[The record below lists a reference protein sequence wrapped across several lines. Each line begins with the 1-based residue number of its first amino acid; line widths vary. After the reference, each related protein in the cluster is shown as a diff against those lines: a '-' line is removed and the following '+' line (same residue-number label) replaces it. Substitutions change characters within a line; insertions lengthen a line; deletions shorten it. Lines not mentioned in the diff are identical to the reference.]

1 MTKYEM
7 ITKGIN
13 LDRETQKLEQHK
25 KEYVLNM
32 ISAEKVIREKWSE
45 FATIFLTDEVLN
57 EIEKI
62 DCTGKDNDFFIGF
75 SGLPDS
81 TGEPIRICVNYF
93 KNTKSLSFD
102 ITEEG
107 ETFTTKPLTII
118 ELRNASY
125 TLMNEPP
132 LKADDTTINDWHL
145 QIQAK
150 KIKKYELVLKILQ
163 TNINYFYEEISK
175 RRNDMIEYK
184 KQWLSDLPQFDTSN
198 FSSKQYKVV
207 IKIEEI

>member
-13 LDRETQKLEQHK
+13 LDRETKKLEQQK

-32 ISAEKVIREKWSE
+32 ISAEKVIRKKWSE

-62 DCTGKDNDFFIGF
+62 DCKNNDFFIGF

-81 TGEPIRICVNYF
+81 TGNPIRICVNYF
-93 KNTKSLSFD
+93 KKTKSFSFD
-102 ITEEG
+102 IKEEG
-107 ETFTTKPLTII
+107 KTFTTKQLTIT
-118 ELRNASY
+118 ELRNTSY
-125 TLMNEPP
+125 TLLKEPL
-132 LKADDTTINDWHL
+132 LKADDITINDWHL
-145 QIQAK
+145 QTQANT
-150 KIKKYELVLKILQ
+150 IKKHELVLKRLQ

-184 KQWLSDLPQFDTSN
+184 KEWLSDLPQFDTSN

>member
-13 LDRETQKLEQHK
+13 LDRETQKLEQQK

-32 ISAEKVIREKWSE
+32 ISAEKVIRDKWSE

-62 DCTGKDNDFFIGF
+62 DCKDNDFFIGF

-81 TGEPIRICVNYF
+81 TGNPIRICVNYF
-93 KNTKSLSFD
+93 KNTKSFSFD

-107 ETFTTKPLTII
+107 KTFTTKHLTIT
-118 ELRNASY
+118 ELRNTSY
-125 TLMNEPP
+125 TLLNEPP
-132 LKADDTTINDWHL
+132 LKADGTTINDWHL
-145 QIQAK
+145 KTQAHR
-150 KIKKYELVLKILQ
+150 IKKYEILLKRLQ

-184 KQWLSDLPQFDTSN
+184 KEWLSDLPQFDTSN
-198 FSSKQYKVV
+198 ISSKQYKVV

>member
-1 MTKYEM
+1 MTKQEM

-13 LDRETQKLEQHK
+13 LDKEAQKLEQQK

-32 ISAEKVIREKWSE
+32 ISAETSIRKKWSE
-45 FATIFLTDEVLN
+45 FATIFLTEEVLQ
-57 EIEKI
+57 EIEKT
-62 DCTGKDNDFFIGF
+62 DYTGKDNDFFIGF

-81 TGEPIRICVNYF
+81 TGKPIRICVNYF

-102 ITEEG
+102 ITKEG

-132 LKADDTTINDWHL
+132 LKADGTTINDWHL
-145 QIQAK
+145 KTQAE
-150 KIKKYELVLKILQ
+150 KIKKYEIILKSLQ
-163 TNINYFYEEISK
+163 TNINFFYEEISK

-184 KQWLSDLPQFDTSN
+184 KEWVSNLPQFDTSKI
-198 FSSKQYKVV
+198 SSKQYKVV

>member
-7 ITKGIN
+7 ITKGLN
-13 LDRETQKLEQHK
+13 LDKETQKLEQQK

-32 ISAEKVIREKWSE
+32 ISAEKSIREKWSE
-45 FATIFLTDEVLN
+45 FATIFLTDEVLQ

-81 TGEPIRICVNYF
+81 TGNPIRICVNYF
-93 KNTKSLSFD
+93 KNTKSFSFD

-107 ETFTTKPLTII
+107 KNFTTKHLTIT
-118 ELRNASY
+118 ELRNTSY
-125 TLMNEPP
+125 TLLNEPP
-132 LKADDTTINDWHL
+132 LKADGTTINDWHL
-145 QIQAK
+145 KTQAN
-150 KIKKYELVLKILQ
+150 KIKKHEIILKRLQ

-184 KQWLSDLPQFDTSN
+184 KEWLSDLPQFDVSN
-198 FSSKQYKVV
+198 ISLKQYKVV